1 MLFHFAYFFSKKAS
15 VFSLSL
21 SILQSLAQKTISSKQ
36 DPQGHGTPNSG
47 KRDPYY
53 SNEAL
58 PIRITPD
65 NGKKTGYIIVVY
77 IGDIFLESLPSFFK
91 WKPWQSTNHDII
103 FRKNPVLSQPNQW
116 SFLVPLIG
124 GKYHII
130 TQLAIKGT
138 RNNHWTNLRLQVSPW
153 ARFLLASSLFGA
165 PWSAMSAVV
174 GSTLASLPEAAELKL
189 PVSGGFCWCFF
200 FFGAGSKKN
209 KGPFWMVRNG
219 EKMMCNHKM
228 TFFSWYVWILWN
240 ESEFHLVVLAFF
252 FVIEAE
258 PYFKVAGLFWMVD
271 VPWILFGHFREVGQR
286 MGTTSPIF
294 PSTLFWRETE
304 PVSFP

>member
-91 WKPWQSTNHDII
+91 WKSWQSTNHDII

-153 ARFLLASSLFGA
+153 ARFCWLPLSSVPLGVPWVQWLVRPWHPCRRRRSWNSPFRGGSVGVFFFLVQVPKKTRGRFGWLEMGKKWCA
-165 PWSAMSAVV
+165 TTKWRFFPDMC
-174 GSTLASLPEAAELKL
+174 
-189 PVSGGFCWCFF
+189 GFCEMNLNF
-200 FFGAGSKKN
+200 
-209 KGPFWMVRNG
+209 
-219 EKMMCNHKM
+219 
-228 TFFSWYVWILWN
+228 I
-240 ESEFHLVVLAFF
+240 
-252 FVIEAE
+252 
-258 PYFKVAGLFWMVD
+258 
-271 VPWILFGHFREVGQR
+271 
-286 MGTTSPIF
+286 
-294 PSTLFWRETE
+294 
-304 PVSFP
+304 